1 MENTAKANEVFIE
14 EIINAPVEKVFGAW
28 TDPEKLAKW
37 YAPGG
42 CTIQFK
48 KLEIFQGGT
57 YHSCISNPRYGDCWC
72 IGEYREIVRNTRIV
86 FTMINADENGKA
98 VNPAEIGMDAAWPG
112 ETLVTVTFS
121 EADGKTKLQ
130 LRQTVSQ
137 ALAQKTG
144 AYPSWLEML
153 DNMRTL
159 LAQNA

>member
-1 MENTAKANEVFIE
+1 
-14 EIINAPVEKVFGAW
+14 
-28 TDPEKLAKW
+28 
-37 YAPGG
+37 
-42 CTIQFK
+42 
-48 KLEIFQGGT
+48 
-57 YHSCISNPRYGDCWC
+57 
-72 IGEYREIVRNTRIV
+72 
-86 FTMINADENGKA
+86 
-98 VNPAEIGMDAAWPG
+98 MDAAWPG

-121 EADGKTKLQ
+121 EEHGKTKLQ